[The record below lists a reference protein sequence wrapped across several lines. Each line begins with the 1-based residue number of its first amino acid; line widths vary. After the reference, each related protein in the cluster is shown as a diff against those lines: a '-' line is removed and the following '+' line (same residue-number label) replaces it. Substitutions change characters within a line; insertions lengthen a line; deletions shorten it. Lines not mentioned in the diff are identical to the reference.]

1 MNVSCPSCK
10 TRYSVDDSRVPPS
23 GVTIKCPKCS
33 HTFVAKR
40 EEAAVPLPGRSQSA
54 VPLPGRKSSAVALP
68 GSTAPSSPGPS
79 DDLDLD
85 DDLDL
90 GLDDDLDLPAPSG
103 TDLPGLASH
112 AAPPPAP
119 KSQSLAESGVL
130 DFIDET
136 HERAGGGR
144 AGIAETELK
153 VRRRNGRVEGP
164 YGIGR
169 IVAML
174 RNGDLQGNEDISED
188 GVSWRA
194 MTSQPELNDA
204 INQAAGADPMGF
216 GNVDLGASND
226 LDLGMDPDPPRPPAP
241 GRGPS
246 SLDEIMDDLSLDDGG
261 GHPGGGMPDLPME
274 DPVEGEPGDPS
285 QAPPRRRGDDDLEV
299 GEIPELPPIWQT
311 YRKPIL
317 IFLGVIVLI
326 LVGVFTQL
334 FTPYGAFGI
343 KGLVAVILS
352 EEPPPEPVKP
362 PPPPPKVADPKEI
375 ASLIDEH
382 SYEGFRSVFAT
393 IQQAGPQLPD
403 NMLAAAKA
411 RGFAT
416 LAYGTKAFPLEEL
429 KKSVEALN
437 TVDLAKAM
445 GGNTAAANVEILK
458 ARSAL
463 EILTGQAE
471 SAATQLTGSLEQR
484 SDDKELALLLGLAR
498 FKVRDIEGAL
508 QALDKAIVAAP
519 GYAPAL
525 HTIGDV
531 VAISESP
538 TAADDAAVWYMKAL
552 EAEPAHSRSGVIA
565 AAIYKALNRHG
576 ERRRTMAITA
586 GKAERGLPPT
596 ERPSFL
602 HATALTFDEAGLLG
616 KEQAV
621 AAATE
626 AARLDPTN
634 NAYVA
639 TAAAALA
646 ESGKVDE
653 GLAQVSGALKRAPND
668 PELLISRARVLF
680 HTEDVAKAYIDLE
693 TAKKAGGKD
702 YRVYLWEARFNIKLG
717 KLNDARKA
725 LAKAILLSKEDPM
738 PLVELGRVDLQVG
751 DVDAAFGNAQKAVE
765 LAADHPRAHV
775 LLGDCYTRRGQL
787 DDALKTYAKARELD
801 DESLP
806 AQIGYANALRD
817 MSLREK
823 KPSQAKSLSKSIPVY
838 LAALASAPKNP
849 AVLFEYGRAL
859 EIQGDLTAALAL
871 YREAASFD
879 EKDVRP
885 HLKIVAA
892 YLESESPNLEEA
904 KRSLKIAQ
912 KIELQSGQRNAEVRF
927 WEARHALAAGQASDA
942 SESMRLANEAAQS
955 MRLAT
960 ELEPRNA
967 LYQYWMGRA
976 LERSN
981 SLYEAIAAY
990 EKAISLNSRLADA
1003 HRALGWTALE
1013 RHQFDKARASFDK
1026 YRESRPEDTTIW
1038 VDVGQSYTRQNKDDE
1053 AMKAFRKAIKFH
1065 PRHAQ
1070 ALVQIGNILARKGDE
1085 RAAGD
1090 HYERAV
1096 RADPKRGEAWCQ
1108 LGITKSRKRL
1118 TPEAK
1123 KALQK
1128 CVEMANSPEDMKDT
1142 ARNIL
1147 ETAG

>member
-40 EEAAVPLPGRSQSA
+40 EEEPAVPLPGRSESP

-68 GSTAPSSPGPS
+68 GSVADSAPD

-85 DDLDL
+85 GDLDL
-90 GLDDDLDLPAPSG
+90 GLDDDLDLPAPAR
-103 TDLPGLASH
+103 TDLPGLPSAS
-112 AAPPPAP
+112 APPPAP
-119 KSQSLAESGVL
+119 RGQKLADSGVL

-136 HERAGGGR
+136 KDRAGGAGG
-144 AGIAETELK
+144 GIAETELK

-164 YGIGR
+164 YGVGR
-169 IVAML
+169 IIAMV
-174 RNGDLQGNEDISED
+174 RNGELQGNEDISED

-204 INQAAGADPMGF
+204 INQAAGAADPMGF
-216 GNVDLGASND
+216 GNVDLGGGSSD
-226 LDLGMDPDPPRPPAP
+226 LDLGMEPDAPRAPPP

-246 SLDEIMDDLSLDDGG
+246 SLDEIMDDLDLDDGARAASD
-261 GHPGGGMPDLPME
+261 GGMPDLPME
-274 DPVEGEPGDPS
+274 DPVEGDGA
-285 QAPPRRRGDDDLEV
+285 APQQGRRRSVDDDLEV
-299 GEIPELPPIWQT
+299 GDIPELPPIWQT

-317 IFLGVIVLI
+317 IFLGVIVLVLI
-326 LVGVFTQL
+326 GVFTQL
-334 FTPYGAFGI
+334 FTPYGAFGV
-343 KGLVAVILS
+343 KGLVAVIMS
-352 EEPPPEPVKP
+352 KEPPPKPVKP

-382 SYEGFRSVFAT
+382 SYEAFRSVFAT
-393 IQQAGPQLPD
+393 IQQAGPNLPD

-416 LAYGTKAFPLEEL
+416 LAYGTKVFPLEQL

-437 TVDLAKAM
+437 TVDLAQAM
-445 GGNTAAANVEILK
+445 GGNTAAANIEILK

-471 SAATQLTGSLEQR
+471 SAATQLEGSLEQR

-498 FKVRDIEGAL
+498 FKVRDINGAL
-508 QALDKAIVAAP
+508 EALDKAIVASP

-525 HTIGDV
+525 HAIGDV

-538 TAADDAAVWYMKAL
+538 TAADDAAVWYTKAL
-552 EAEPAHSRSGVIA
+552 KAEPAHSRSGVIA
-565 AAIYKALNRHG
+565 AAIYKALHRHG
-576 ERRRTMAITA
+576 DRRRTLAITA
-586 GKAERGLPPT
+586 QGADRGLPPA

-602 HATALTFDEAGLLG
+602 HAAALAFDDAGLLG
-616 KEQAV
+616 EPQAV

-639 TAAAALA
+639 TSAAALA
-646 ESGKVDE
+646 ESGKVQE
-653 GLAQVSGALKRAPND
+653 GLQQVSVALQRSPND
-668 PELLISRARVLF
+668 IELLIARARVLF
-680 HTEDVAKAYIDLE
+680 HTDDVAKAYIDLE
-693 TAKKAGGKD
+693 TAKKAGAKD

-717 KLNDARKA
+717 KLNDARKG
-725 LAKAILLSKEDPM
+725 LAKAIRLSKEDPM
-738 PLVELGRVDLQVG
+738 PLVELGRVDLHVG
-751 DVDAAFGNAQKAVE
+751 DVDAAFENAKQAVE
-765 LAADHPRAHV
+765 LAPYHARSHV

-787 DDALKTYAKARELD
+787 DDAKKTYEKAMELD
-801 DESLP
+801 DESMP
-806 AQIGYANALRD
+806 AQLGYANTLRD
-817 MSLREK
+817 MSLRER
-823 KPSQAKSLSKSIPVY
+823 KPSLAKSLAESIPVY
-838 LAALASAPKNP
+838 LAALADAPKNP

-859 EIQGDLTAALAL
+859 EIQGDLSSALAL

-892 YLESESPNLEEA
+892 YLESDSPDLEAA

-927 WEARHALAAGQASDA
+927 WEARHALADGRASDA
-942 SESMRLANEAAQS
+942 VQAMRQ
-955 MRLAT
+955 AT

-967 LYQYWMGRA
+967 VYQYWMGRA

-990 EKAISLNSRLADA
+990 EKAISLNSRYADA
-1003 HRALGWTALE
+1003 HRAMGWTALE
-1013 RHQFDKARASFDK
+1013 RHQFEKARASFKK
-1026 YRESRPEDTTIW
+1026 YQKAKPEDTTIW
-1038 VDVGQSYTRQNKDDE
+1038 VDIGESYTRQNKDKQ
-1053 AMKAFRKAIKFH
+1053 AMKAFKKAIKFH
-1065 PRHAQ
+1065 PKHAK

-1085 RAAGD
+1085 RAATEY
-1090 HYERAV
+1090 YERAV
-1096 RADPKRGEAWCQ
+1096 RADAERGEAWCQ
-1108 LGITKSRKRL
+1108 LGIAKSRKKL
-1118 TPEAK
+1118 TPQAK
-1123 KALQK
+1123 KALKK

-1147 ETAG
+1147 TTPG